1 MNRRIPALLLFSS
14 IALNVFL
21 AGGAV
26 GAFIWY
32 KTAEPAASE
41 QRRGIRFAAARLQPE
56 QRQEFRQ
63 ALAQTRKNSADLINE
78 ARLGRATIATLLESE
93 TLDTAAID
101 AEFTKVRA
109 ADMAVRTRIEQT
121 VIGFMQTLPVAER
134 KVLVDGLRQRAMLR
148 QPPAKYN

>member
-21 AGGAV
+21 AGGV
-26 GAFIWY
+26 IGAFIWY
-32 KTAEPAASE
+32 KTGEPAASE
-41 QRRGIRFAAARLQPE
+41 RRGIRFAAARLQPE
-56 QRQEFRQ
+56 QRKEFRQ
-63 ALAQTRKNSADLINE
+63 ALAQTRKISADLISD
-78 ARLGRATIATLLESE
+78 ARQGRARIATLLESE

-109 ADMAVRTRIEQT
+109 ADMAIRTRIEQT
-121 VIGFMQTLPVAER
+121 VIGFMQALPAADR

-148 QPPAKYN
+148 QPPAENN